1 MFAQSYFGTL
11 GSKMPEEIVRN
22 PERGCEVLRLTDTTP
37 SELRLQE
44 MRCLFPGLPKRNPR
58 LELANAFSVMASNL
72 LLPTQTLRINMG
84 EHNVEQ
90 ELDERKLHEFTQA
103 LLADLRALAFMLE
116 HGCIESGVRRI
127 GAEQEMFIVDRNL
140 QPAPLAMEILKHT
153 GDERLT
159 TEIAQ
164 FNLEANLTPQDLNGR
179 CFHLMHEELRE
190 VLTKARSS
198 ATELGADVILTGILP
213 TLSVSD
219 LTLANLT
226 PLPRYQELNRSVTQL
241 RGGPFSIHIKGLDEL
256 QLTHDNMMMESCN
269 TSFQVHFQVNPAE
282 FVASYNIA
290 QAITAPVL
298 AAAVNSPFLFG
309 HRLWQET
316 RLALFQHSADARSR
330 TQLARSQPTRVGF
343 GEQWLQHSVIE
354 LLHDQIARFRPI
366 MITRPDEDPM
376 QVLARGEIPLLSA
389 LRMHNG
395 TVWPWNRACYGVS
408 NGVAHLRIENRALPS
423 GPTTTDEIA
432 NAAFFIGLMLSL
444 PTEYGDISKRMKFDE
459 AKANFFGAA
468 RHGLNAQFDWIDGKR
483 YSASSL
489 ILDHLLLLARQGLAS
504 AGVDMLDT
512 DRYLGVI
519 EERVRSGQTGA
530 QWMLR
535 SLAATKGPGSPLTKA
550 IGYRSLTA
558 TMLERQKEGKPVH
571 TWPINEATENED
583 WRQSYQTVGQFMATD
598 LFTMRPDDLVDLAAS
613 VMDWRHIRHVPVEDE
628 EGRLVGLV
636 THRALL
642 RLLNRGAQAENAKP
656 LTVREIM
663 KTDPLT
669 VSSTTPTLEAME
681 LMRGNKVGCLPVVD
695 DGQLVGIVTS
705 YDFLDAS
712 ARLFKEQLTVTT
724 APAIK
729 TLKARHA

>member
-1 MFAQSYFGTL
+1 M
-11 GSKMPEEIVRN
+11 IH
-22 PERGCEVLRLTDTTP
+22 
-37 SELRLQE
+37 
-44 MRCLFPGLPKRNPR
+44 
-58 LELANAFSVMASNL
+58 
-72 LLPTQTLRINMG
+72 MG

-90 ELDERKLHEFTQA
+90 KLNERKLHEFTQA

-116 HGCIESGVRRI
+116 QGCIESGTRRI

-140 QPAPLAMEILKHT
+140 QPASLAMEVLNRA
-153 GDERLT
+153 GDGRLT
-159 TEIAQ
+159 TEIAL
-164 FNLEANLTPQDLNGR
+164 FNLEANLTPLELSGR
-179 CFHLMHEELRE
+179 CFHLMHEELKE
-190 VLTKARSS
+190 VVAKARAS
-198 ATELGADVILTGILP
+198 ATEFGADVLLTGILP
-213 TLSVSD
+213 TLRASD

-269 TSFQVHFQVNPAE
+269 TSFQVHFQVNPSE
-282 FVASYNIA
+282 FVVNYNIA

-298 AAAVNSPFLFG
+298 AAAVNSPVLFG

-343 GEQWLQHSVIE
+343 GEQWLKHSVIE

-366 MITRPDEDPM
+366 MIIRPDEDPM
-376 QVLARGEIPLLSA
+376 QVLARGQIPLLSA

-423 GPTTTDEIA
+423 GPTTIDEIA

-444 PTEYGDISKRMKFDE
+444 PVEYGDISKRMSFDD
-459 AKANFFGAA
+459 AKANFFAAA
-468 RHGLNAQFDWIDGKR
+468 RHGLNAQFNWIDGKS

-489 ILDHLLLLARQGLAS
+489 ILDHLLLPARQGLES
-504 AGVDMLDT
+504 AGVDASDIDT
-512 DRYLGVI
+512 YLGVI
-519 EERVRSGQTGA
+519 DERVRSGQTGA
-530 QWMLR
+530 QWMLK
-535 SLAATKGPGSPLTKA
+535 SISATEGPESPGTKDMRYRVLT
-550 IGYRSLTA
+550 S
-558 TMLERQKEGKPVH
+558 TMLQRQKEDKPVH
-571 TWPINEATENED
+571 TWPIIAATENVD

-598 LFTMRPDDLVDLAAS
+598 LFTVRPDDLVDLAAS
-613 VMDWRHIRHVPVEDE
+613 VMDWRHIRHVPVEDK

-642 RLLNRGAQAENAKP
+642 RLLIRGTQTQNNNP

-663 KTDPLT
+663 KTDPVT
-669 VSSTTPTLEAME
+669 VSSTTPTLEALE
-681 LMRGNKVGCLPVVD
+681 LMRCNKVGCLPVVD

-712 ARLFKEQLTVTT
+712 ARLFKEQLTAATR
-724 APAIK
+724 PANG
-729 TLKARHA
+729 LVKAHHA